1 MFTGIKDAGYHHFI
15 FMSAFMYKTISFLVH
30 NSSVYFLFVFSNLA
44 IMAKFGRLMTAAD
57 CDFIQRVNDIEKRD
71 GGIALANNNLGLYLR
86 RIT

>member
-1 MFTGIKDAGYHHFI
+1 
-15 FMSAFMYKTISFLVH
+15 MSFYVDNSSFCSFLGAIIKCIF
-30 NSSVYFLFVFSNLA
+30 YLFSPFSNLA

-71 GGIALANNNLGLYLR
+71 GGMALANNNLGLYLR

>member
-1 MFTGIKDAGYHHFI
+1 MF
-15 FMSAFMYKTISFLVH
+15 SP
-30 NSSVYFLFVFSNLA
+30 FSNLA

-71 GGIALANNNLGLYLR
+71 GGMALANNNLGLYLR